1 MITGAPAQV
10 DHGTV
15 PPALELRSVSKAFGA
30 VQALVDVSLTV
41 AQGSVV
47 GLLGDNGAGK
57 STLVKC
63 ISGLIRPDEGT
74 ILIQGVEADLHSP
87 QAARDLGI
95 EAVHQDLMLV
105 GQMDVA
111 ANMFLNRE
119 TVSRFPPLRWVG
131 WMDKGSMDR
140 ETTATLDRL
149 KIRISSVHQPVE
161 RLSGGQRQAIAVGRA
176 VSWGRGIV
184 LMDEPVAALGVVQ
197 SRVVLDLARELGDA
211 GVSVIFITHNMQQV
225 HEICD
230 RAVVMLHGR
239 VVGDVS
245 TRDVDTRDL
254 VDLITGASIRE
265 ASEVVI

>member
-1 MITGAPAQV
+1 MTVETTERV
-10 DHGTV
+10 DRNTQA
-15 PPALELRSVSKAFGA
+15 PPALELRSVSMAYGA
-30 VQALVDVSLTV
+30 VKALVDVSLTV
-41 AQGSVV
+41 APGDVV

-74 ILIQGVEADLHSP
+74 ILVRGIEADLHSP

-119 TVSRFPPLRWVG
+119 TLSRFPPLRWLG
-131 WMDKGSMDR
+131 WMDKASMARD
-140 ETTATLDRL
+140 TAATLDRL
-149 KIRISSVHQPVE
+149 KIHIANVHQAVE

-176 VSWGRGIV
+176 VSWGRGVV

-197 SRVVLDLARELGDA
+197 SRVVLDLARELGDS

-225 HEICD
+225 HEICN
-230 RAVVMLHGR
+230 RAVVMRHGR

-245 TRDVDTRDL
+245 TGDAGTRDL
-254 VDLITGASIRE
+254 IDLITGASAAE
-265 ASEVVI
+265 ESEVV